1 MPPPPPKK
9 CVAGAPT
16 WIVTFADLMSLLLTF
31 FVLLLSFSVME
42 VDKFKKIAGA
52 MSDAFGLQS
61 MDKKSGIIELDGSPA
76 AGATKHVV
84 PIPIPEM
91 DVTEHV
97 APEEEEVVEGED
109 EPVQKVP
116 DKAAERAKRTFNDLQ
131 TVMANEIA
139 SDVMDIIRAGN
150 VTVVRFPDKVSFPS
164 GSGEFKDEFLPILTK
179 FMTVL
184 EESEGQILISG
195 HTDDIPISTEQYRSN
210 WDLSASRATS
220 VAHYILQYTSID
232 PSRITVQGFADSRP
246 LVDNDS
252 PDNRS
257 KNRRV
262 EITIQSLGDDGGG
275 GAAEGGVEGPV
286 EGMGATAPTPEN

>member
-1 MPPPPPKK
+1 MAAPKK
-9 CVAGAPT
+9 KGQAGAPT

-76 AGATKHVV
+76 ASASKHVL

-91 DVTEHV
+91 DVTEYV
-97 APEEEEVVEGED
+97 APEEEDVEKGPE
-109 EPVQKVP
+109 EPVQVVP
-116 DKAAERAKRTFNDLQ
+116 DQAAEKAKRTFNDLK
-131 TVMANEIA
+131 TVMASEIA
-139 SDVMDIIRAGN
+139 SDVIDLIHAGN
-150 VTVVRFPDKVSFPS
+150 VTVVRFPDQVSFPS
-164 GSGEFKDEFLPILTK
+164 GSGELKDEFLPILSK
-179 FMTVL
+179 FLSVL

-195 HTDDIPISTEQYRSN
+195 HTDDLPISTAQYRSN
-210 WDLSASRATS
+210 WDLSASRAIS
-220 VAHYILQYTSID
+220 VAQFILKHTTID

-246 LVDNDS
+246 LAPNDS
-252 PDNRS
+252 PENRA

-262 EITIQSLGDDGGG
+262 EITIQSNSNDGQN
-275 GAAEGGVEGPV
+275 GAAISDEPQ
-286 EGMGATAPTPEN
+286 PTSEH

>member
-1 MPPPPPKK
+1 MAKPPKK
-9 CVAGAPT
+9 CVEGAPT

-91 DVTEHV
+91 EVTEQV
-97 APEEEEVVEGED
+97 APDEEDIVEGKE
-109 EPVQKVP
+109 EPVQVVP
-116 DKAAERAKRTFNDLQ
+116 DKAAEKAKRTFNDLQ

-164 GSGEFKDEFLPILTK
+164 GSGEFKDDFLPILTK
-179 FMTVL
+179 FLTVL
-184 EESEGQILISG
+184 QESEGQILISG
-195 HTDDIPISTEQYRSN
+195 HTDDLPISTDQYRSN
-210 WDLSASRATS
+210 WDLSAGRAIS

-246 LVDNDS
+246 LVPNDS
-252 PDNRS
+252 PENRS

-262 EITIQSLGDDGGG
+262 EITIRSLGEADTGIVESAAEGG
-275 GAAEGGVEGPV
+275 GAAMP
-286 EGMGATAPTPEN
+286 APEN

>member
-9 CVAGAPT
+9 CEAGAPT

-76 AGATKHVV
+76 AGATKHVM

-91 DVTEHV
+91 EVTEHV
-97 APEEEEVVEGED
+97 APDEEEVVEGQD
-109 EPVQKVP
+109 EPVQTVP
-116 DKAAERAKRTFNDLQ
+116 DKAAEKAKRTFNDLQ

-150 VTVVRFPDKVSFPS
+150 ITMVRFPDKVSFPS
-164 GSGEFKDEFLPILTK
+164 GSGEFKDDFLPILTK

-184 EESEGQILISG
+184 QESEGQIIISG
-195 HTDDIPISTEQYRSN
+195 HTDDLPISTDQYQSN
-210 WDLSASRATS
+210 WDLSASRAIS
-220 VAHYILQYTSID
+220 VAQYILKYTSID

-246 LVDNDS
+246 LAPNDS
-252 PDNRS
+252 PENRS
-257 KNRRV
+257 RNRRV
-262 EITIQSLGDDGGG
+262 EITIRSLDEDDSGTIED
-275 GAAEGGVEGPV
+275 AN
-286 EGMGATAPTPEN
+286 TTTTDPEN

>member
-1 MPPPPPKK
+1 MSAPPKK
-9 CVAGAPT
+9 CEEGAPT

-61 MDKKSGIIELDGSPA
+61 MDRKSGIIELDGSPMA
-76 AGATKHVV
+76 SANKHVV

-91 DVTEHV
+91 EVTEQV
-97 APEEEEVVEGED
+97 APEDDAVEEGEEE
-109 EPVQKVP
+109 PVAPVP
-116 DKAAERAKRTFNDLQ
+116 DKAAEKAKQTFNDLQ

-139 SDVMDIIRAGN
+139 TDAVDIIRAGN

-179 FMTVL
+179 FLTVL
-184 EESEGQILISG
+184 QNSEGQILISG
-195 HTDDIPISTEQYRSN
+195 HTDDIPISTTQYRSN

-220 VAHYILQYTSID
+220 VAHYILQYTNID
-232 PSRITVQGFADSRP
+232 PGRITVQGFADSRP
-246 LVDNDS
+246 LAPNDN
-252 PDNRS
+252 PENRS
-257 KNRRV
+257 RNRRV
-262 EITIQSLGDDGGG
+262 EITIQSVKEADT
-275 GAAEGGVEGPV
+275 P
-286 EGMGATAPTPEN
+286 ATGAPTN